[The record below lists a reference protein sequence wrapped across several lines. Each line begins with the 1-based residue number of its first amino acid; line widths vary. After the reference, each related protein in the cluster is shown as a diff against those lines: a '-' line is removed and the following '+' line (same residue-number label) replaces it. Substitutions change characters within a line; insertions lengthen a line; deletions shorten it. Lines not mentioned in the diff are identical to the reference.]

1 MAIKSQLD
9 HVSMMVSDLE
19 TTARFFIDVLGFTEI
34 ENGTGVPGIRWFG
47 ISGSEALHITQ
58 GDMTQTR
65 VKKNN
70 HFALRVDDLNTAI
83 AELDAKGVRWFDW
96 MGVEGSVL
104 NRPDGFSQIYVEAPD
119 GYWVEI
125 NNHR

>member
-1 MAIKSQLD
+1 MALKSQLD

-19 TTARFFIDVLGFTEI
+19 TTARFFIDVLGLNEI
-34 ENGTGVPGIRWFG
+34 ENGTGAEGIRWFG
-47 ISGSEALHITQ
+47 ISGSEAIHITQ

-70 HFALRVDDLNTAI
+70 HFALRVANLDEAI
-83 AELDAKGVRWFDW
+83 AELDAKGIRWFDW
-96 MGVEGSVL
+96 KGVTGSVL
-104 NRPDGFSQIYVEAPD
+104 KRPDGFHQIYVEAPD

-125 NNHR
+125 NNHH